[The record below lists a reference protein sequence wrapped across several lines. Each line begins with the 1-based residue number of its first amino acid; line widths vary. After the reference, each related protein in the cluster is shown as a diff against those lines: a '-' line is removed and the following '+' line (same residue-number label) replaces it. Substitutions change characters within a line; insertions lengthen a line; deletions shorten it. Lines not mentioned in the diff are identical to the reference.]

1 MTNEEILFLSLLSV
15 IFFAVLA
22 IVLAVLQRRSL
33 TRAVRLLGVCV
44 FLMLMAALY
53 PRYAGGRYALGLT
66 LAESMSAM
74 LLNASP
80 ADILEAFSAFSVPY
94 IGAYKAMLLVLLII
108 APLFTLGITLSFFS
122 ERFTRLLYRVRS
134 VFKDTYL
141 FSAINERA
149 LCIAEDIARAHPRA
163 VIVFALRVSREDIG
177 AESLSR
183 IKEIGAYLV
192 SDDIAR
198 IGHSL
203 RHRRNYYL
211 LDTDGGENLEAG
223 LRLYRKYSG
232 EHTDKVNMW
241 LYTKSEI
248 AEVIF
253 DRLYETFNIRLINEE
268 ALIARALL
276 SRHPLYEAVRE
287 GRLSF
292 LLVGGGN
299 IGLEILRT
307 ACACSAL
314 GEDTLVSI
322 DVIDLDGERAKSI
335 LNKTSPELAARFSIR
350 FHSADIK
357 TEAFSSLLDT
367 LCPDYIVVALGSETL
382 NMETSLYIRRKY
394 GNQNGMPK
402 ICALIDHKSIDEQI
416 LPHLSVADW
425 RYDGAKRRFES
436 TPIASFDI
444 TTFGSYEETY
454 KDLRIGADYLDC
466 LAVAVNAASRGIL
479 ALGADITP
487 AMLTDL
493 YNQVCFYKNYSDAY
507 ALSIPYKLFLLGLT
521 LTPDGEGDVSLLLPR
536 IEENLPLLRRHENE
550 RYEACMRAGGWTQM
564 PPEDFEKG
572 RMSDKLMKK
581 YARLEAKH
589 TEALSALTGR
599 DFKAEDE
606 KTLLRLP
613 AVITLANALY
623 GKAYSV
629 REKK

>member
-15 IFFAVLA
+15 ILFAVLA

-253 DRLYETFNIRLINEE
+253 DRLYETFNIRLI
-268 ALIARALL
+268 
-276 SRHPLYEAVRE
+276 
-287 GRLSF
+287 
-292 LLVGGGN
+292 N

-629 REKK
+629 RERK